1 MVERERNGCER
12 EMRAVEGDRDE
23 RKGER
28 TVDGKGK
35 GKVEKEIKGGRR
47 ETWGGREGRKQWM

>member
-1 MVERERNGCER
+1 
-12 EMRAVEGDRDE
+12 MRAVEGDRDE